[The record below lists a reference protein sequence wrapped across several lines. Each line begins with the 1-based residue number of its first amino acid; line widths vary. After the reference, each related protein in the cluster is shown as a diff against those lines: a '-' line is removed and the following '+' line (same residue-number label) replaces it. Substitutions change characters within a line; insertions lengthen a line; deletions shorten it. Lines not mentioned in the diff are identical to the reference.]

1 MNSKELKAAAFERGA
16 DLVGIASIER
26 FKDLPPERHPSS
38 IFPECKSV
46 IVLARRILR
55 GSLRGVE
62 EGTNFGSTYHFFGY
76 EMLENNFLSQ
86 TTYDLNRWI
95 EERSFEAVPLFAY
108 YPEGMPKGVPV
119 EPGKPAPNVIVD
131 FEFAA
136 QAAGLAELGLGGFLL
151 TKEYGPRQRFSLLL
165 TDAELEPDPV
175 FKKQVCGDCKACVAA
190 CPLGAIDASKLSKR
204 GVKGS
209 ETEVASIDYKVCAAC
224 QNGAA
229 KAGGRGDRPDRLAA
243 SCARACLVKLE
254 EASKCSNAFRE
265 KFRKRKPWA
274 LDAFRRPV
282 DASTG
287 AVKAGCDS
295 FTNVK

>member
-1 MNSKELKAAAFERGA
+1 MNSKELKAAALERGA

-76 EMLENNFLSQ
+76 EMLENNFIAQ
-86 TTYDLNRWI
+86 TTYDLNRWV
-95 EERSFEAVPLFAY
+95 EEQSFEAVPLFAY
-108 YPEGMPKGVPV
+108 YPEGMPKGAPV

-151 TKEYGPRQRFSLLL
+151 TKEFGPRQRFSMLL

-175 FKKQVCGDCKACVAA
+175 FKRQLCDGCKACVAA
-190 CPLGAIDASKLSKR
+190 CPLAAIDAAKLSKF
-204 GVKGS
+204 GAKGS
-209 ETEVASIDYKVCAAC
+209 EMDVAAIDFKVCSAC

-243 SCARACLVKLE
+243 SCARACMIKLE
-254 EASKCSNAFRE
+254 EASKCSNSFCH

-274 LDAFRRPV
+274 FDALRRPV
-282 DASTG
+282 DISKN
-287 AVKAGCDS
+287 AVAAK
-295 FTNVK
+295 